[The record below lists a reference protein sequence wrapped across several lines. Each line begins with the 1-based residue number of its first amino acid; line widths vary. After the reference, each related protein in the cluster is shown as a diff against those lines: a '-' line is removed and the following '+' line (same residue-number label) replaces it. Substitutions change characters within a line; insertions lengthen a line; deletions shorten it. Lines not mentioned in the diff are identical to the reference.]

1 MPLWRFL
8 KQQYEFIL
16 RAAGTKLAERL
27 LYVFSALESVIFPLP
42 VDPLLVA
49 TVLARPRDWWSLTFG
64 CTLAS
69 VIGGMAGWGIG
80 SLFGMHIDDLLAMLP
95 TRLAGEEIFAA
106 VEISF
111 ARLGIFL
118 VFLGAFSPLPYK
130 VIAVSAGL
138 GGFGLV
144 PFILTS
150 FFGRGL
156 RFAIIA
162 AIARHHGNPKHVILL
177 LSLLICLFASA
188 LWLTK

>member
-1 MPLWRFL
+1 MVGRFVSDML
-8 KQQYEFIL
+8 QLLPHRI
-16 RAAGTKLAERL
+16 AGPEK
-27 LYVFSALESVIFPLP
+27 FSAVSAAFSELGI
-42 VDPLLVA
+42 LLV
-49 TVLARPRDWWSLTFG
+49 L
-64 CTLAS
+64 
-69 VIGGMAGWGIG
+69 I
-80 SLFGMHIDDLLAMLP
+80 
-95 TRLAGEEIFAA
+95 
-106 VEISF
+106 
-111 ARLGIFL
+111 
-118 VFLGAFSPLPYK
+118 GAFTPMPYK

-144 PFILTS
+144 PFIVTS